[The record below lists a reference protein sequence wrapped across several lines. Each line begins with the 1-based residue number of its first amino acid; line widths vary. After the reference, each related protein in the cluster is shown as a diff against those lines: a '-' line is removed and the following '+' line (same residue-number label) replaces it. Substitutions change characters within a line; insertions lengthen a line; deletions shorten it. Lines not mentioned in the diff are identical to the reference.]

1 MSESRAARSALFTPR
16 PRAWRRTLGAV
27 GAALAVAAA
36 ASACS
41 SGNGGIEK
49 SGLNVGVVDGIGA
62 ATFELGVQQ
71 HYFDQNGLSITVSHF
86 DTDAQAESA
95 LQKGTVD
102 IAFGD
107 YSSFLYAGHENP
119 VGGKVQVIGEGYD
132 AGENTI
138 GLITKAGSNLLGQTV
153 SGATGVSGDIAG
165 GGLSVDVP
173 ASDSPE
179 FLALANWAILEQ
191 TPLNQTSQRVHT
203 IGASSDGA
211 TTAQTE
217 IANVEQGSVDTAVL
231 QEPYLTQAL
240 ETGKVA
246 EIANLDS
253 GNAANMPVA
262 GYFMLSS
269 TAKSDP
275 NTIAAFQAGLS
286 QAQSLGASR
295 VQVEAAL
302 TAAKLSPQVAA
313 TASIGNY
320 PTAIVQASLAN
331 VLSLMGSANLDIG
344 TQDATMLTG
353 GATLA

>member
-1 MSESRAARSALFTPR
+1 MSESRAARPALFTPR

-27 GAALAVAAA
+27 GAVLAVTAA

-49 SGLNVGVVDGIGA
+49 SSLNVGVVDGIGA

-71 HYFDQNGLSITVSHF
+71 HDFDQNGLSITVSHF
-86 DTDAQAESA
+86 DTDAQAEAA

-107 YSSFLYAGHENP
+107 YSSFLNASHDNP
-119 VGGKVQVIGEGYD
+119 VGGKVQVVGEGYD
-132 AGENTI
+132 AGEDTV
-138 GLITKAGSNLLGQTV
+138 GLVTRTGSSLLDQTV
-153 SGATGVSGDIAG
+153 NGPSGVSGDIAG
-165 GGLSVDVP
+165 GNLSVDVP
-173 ASDSPE
+173 AADSPE

-191 TPLNQTSQRVHT
+191 TPLNQSMQRVHPVGST
-203 IGASSDGA
+203 SDGA

-217 IANVEQGSVDTAVL
+217 IANVEQGSADTAVL

-240 ETGKVA
+240 ESGKVA

-269 TAKSDP
+269 TAKNDP

-286 QAQSLGASR
+286 QAQALGGNR
-295 VQVEAAL
+295 VQVESAL

-320 PTAIVQASLAN
+320 PTSIVQASLAN
-331 VLSLMGSANLDIG
+331 VLSLMGSANLNIG
-344 TQDATMLTG
+344 TQDATELTG
-353 GATLA
+353 GVALS

>member
-49 SGLNVGVVDGIGA
+49 SDLNVGVVDGVGA
-62 ATFELGVQQ
+62 VTFELGVQQ
-71 HYFDQNGLSITVSHF
+71 HDFDQNGLSITVSHF
-86 DTDAQAESA
+86 NTDAQAESA
-95 LQKGTVD
+95 LQKGTID

-107 YSSFLYAGHENP
+107 YSSFLNAAESNP
-119 VGGKVQVIGEGYD
+119 VGGKVQVVGEGYD
-132 AGENTI
+132 AGTDTV
-138 GLITKAGSNLLGQTV
+138 GLVTRVGSSLLDQTV
-153 SGATGVSGDIAG
+153 SGSGGVSGNIAS

-173 ASDSPE
+173 AADSPE

-191 TPLNQTSQRVHT
+191 TPLNESSQRVHAV
-203 IGASSDGA
+203 GATTDGA

-217 IANVEQGSVDTAVL
+217 ITNVEQGSVDTAVL

-240 ETGKVA
+240 ETGKIA
-246 EIANLDS
+246 EVANLDS
-253 GNAANMPVA
+253 GNASNMPVS
-262 GYFMLSS
+262 GYFMLDS
-269 TAKSDP
+269 TAQNDP

-286 QAQSLGASR
+286 QAQALGGSR
-295 VQVEAAL
+295 VQVEGAL

-344 TQDATMLTG
+344 IQDATSLTG
-353 GATLA
+353 ASSLT